1 MLQKINH
8 LNKLLNEGIWVFLT
22 QISSILLNIIL
33 ISIVASKLNVSQY
46 GSLALIMT
54 IQAFFSLIFYGTIN
68 NGVLR
73 YSSIC
78 NQLNKNSNF
87 VNIVIKIS
95 LIIGTLL
102 TIIGFALTIFFYLVG
117 FKNYVQPFN
126 VVLIT
131 SILIGTIDFLT
142 SVILSLRKRKI
153 LFIIK
158 TLEGIIKILVLY
170 FATLSNYL
178 SVLYIYLI
186 TSIIICLTI
195 LAYFKK
201 HLSKFSLSYTKFDHY
216 WIKKIYRYSSP
227 FLYWAIF
234 VWAQQNSLKWALE
247 LIVSR
252 RELGLYNA
260 LSQIAYTPVI
270 ILFGVILNLITP
282 IIYEK
287 INPSLLNNESKRI
300 LNHIL
305 KFSTVSLFL
314 IVFGAIILVPSSNYI
329 VGLIFPIEYQEVSR
343 FLPFVFVAGGLYSTG
358 NILANIPFSINS
370 PKILLK
376 PNIYSSIIGISL
388 SFVLVYFFGL
398 SGGILALLLHGLL
411 YYFLVV
417 LSVKGFLSSLIFQ
430 KSVLLK

>member
-195 LAYFKK
+195 LAYFKNTFPNFLLAT
-201 HLSKFSLSYTKFDHY
+201 LSLIIIGLKKYTGIAPISLLGYF
-216 WIKKIYRYSSP
+216 R
-227 FLYWAIF
+227 
-234 VWAQQNSLKWALE
+234 WAQQNSLKWALE